1 MAIGTSRA
9 GVLAD
14 ATLVDRTRHQTALR
28 LLPFLFVL
36 YIVNYLDRTQRRV
49 CGDRNVSRPGVQR
62 PRVWP
67 GRGRVLYRLP
77 GAADSGVAA
86 GGELE
91 RAENDSRVDGGV
103 GIADGAD
110 GPGAY
115 SDAALPGAI
124 FAGAGGGELFSGGDG
139 LCEPLVHPER
149 QGEGGEQLH
158 GGDSAVVDDWVAV
171 GGMDC
176 RAPLAGVRGLAVA
189 VCAGGNAGSGTGR
202 DRVSLAAGLAEGCGV
217 ALARAARVDY
227 TRIGVG
233 EASGTTRRVGA
244 GDAAVGASAVA
255 GGGVI
260 SGLPAGVCGDL
271 LDTDAAEAPDGVVR
285 CAGGVAAG
293 DSVRSGAGGDAV
305 QRMAFGQAV
314 GAALAHRGSAA
325 AGGAGGGGA
334 AGVSAVAGDD
344 AVSVQPDDGR
354 VGLFADILGDPNG
367 DSKRHGGCWCVG
379 SGEHDR
385 EYCGLL
391 RAVGVWVPAHANWV
405 AGERVYGDGGVL
417 GGVGGAD
424 ADDSGAAAEGAAC
437 RYRGAGYLRRKI
449 GDSE

>member
-1 MAIGTSRA
+1 RVRALTDVAKSSTYLIHSACRMRGFWGPLNGNRYLTSRRA
-9 GVLAD
+9 RRCNTGGPHPSP
-14 ATLVDRTRHQTALR
+14 DRVAAAAVSFRPVHRQLSGSH
-28 LLPFLFVL
+28 
-36 YIVNYLDRTQRRV
+36 QRRV

-91 RAENDSRVDGGV
+91 RAENDLGVDGGL
-103 GIADGAD
+103 GISDGAYGD
-110 GPGAY
+110 GAY
-115 SDAALPGAI
+115 ADAALPGAI
-124 FAGAGGGELFSGGDG
+124 LTGAGGGELFSGGDG
-139 LCEPLVHPER
+139 LCESLVHPER

-244 GDAAVGASAVA
+244 GDAAVGASAAA

-271 LDTDAAEAPDGVVR
+271 LDSDAAEAPDGVVR

-325 AGGAGGGGA
+325 AGGAGGGG
-334 AGVSAVAGDD
+334 G
-344 AVSVQPDDGR
+344 
-354 VGLFADILGDPNG
+354 
-367 DSKRHGGCWCVG
+367 
-379 SGEHDR
+379 
-385 EYCGLL
+385 
-391 RAVGVWVPAHANWV
+391 
-405 AGERVYGDGGVL
+405 
-417 GGVGGAD
+417 
-424 ADDSGAAAEGAAC
+424 
-437 RYRGAGYLRRKI
+437 
-449 GDSE
+449 